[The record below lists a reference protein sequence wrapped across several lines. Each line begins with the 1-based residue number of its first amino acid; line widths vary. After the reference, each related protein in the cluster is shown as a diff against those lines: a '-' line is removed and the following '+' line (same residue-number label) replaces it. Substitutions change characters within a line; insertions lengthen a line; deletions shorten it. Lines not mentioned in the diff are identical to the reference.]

1 MTFSHTPVTTPLSSL
16 ATAALAAALVAAAAV
31 PVAARAAD
39 PGPDAP
45 ERPYA
50 LNIAI
55 GNGHQAVKRG
65 DRLVYTIDVGNSGAH
80 GTPSLL
86 LSQTL
91 PPGLAFV
98 SAKPEGKVSGGRIS
112 WRRTLPAGGSGRYSV
127 VTRVERVPEPARR
140 LAVVACAALKT
151 GRRPLVCATDSDVLP
166 AAAPAAAETSAPGQ
180 SLWYVGA
187 ALALLLMASL
197 GLRLRRRARRGQGGV
212 AAG

>member
-1 MTFSHTPVTTPLSSL
+1 MTFRLTRVPRPASFL
-16 ATAALAAALVAAAAV
+16 AGAAVATALAAVPAAHAAE
-31 PVAARAAD
+31 

-65 DRLVYTIDVGNSGAH
+65 DRLTYTIDVGNSGEG

-98 SAKPEGKVSGGRIS
+98 SATPEGQVSGDRIT
-112 WRRTLPAGGSGRYSV
+112 WRRKLPAGGSGRYRV
-127 VTRVERVPEPARR
+127 VARVDQVPAPARR
-140 LAVVACAALKT
+140 LAVVACATIKAD
-151 GRRPLVCATDSDVLP
+151 RRPLVCATDSDILP
-166 AAAPAAAETSAPGQ
+166 AAAPHEDHEASASGQ

-197 GLRLRRRARRGQGGV
+197 GLHLRRRLMRRGRGG
-212 AAG
+212 ALIG